1 MTYNHVAGGNTILAQ
16 TINDLIDYGP
26 NLPAVAESKDTAVTN
41 GTTAS
46 VTFVNT
52 LTTGLIRGVAIVAPP
67 SGKIQV
73 MGTSGGSNSLAGGFT
88 LTSFE
93 VRQGA
98 SIGTGT
104 VVQASDENT
113 ASQFQS
119 GTNTQPGQHSV
130 IGIATGLTPGQPY
143 NVCLTYRVTAN
154 TGTWNRRRIW
164 AGPVEV

>member
-1 MTYNHVAGGNTILAQ
+1 MAYAHIAGGNVILAQ

-26 NLPAVAESKDTAVTN
+26 NLPVAAESKDTAVTN
-41 GTTAS
+41 GTTTS

-67 SGKIQV
+67 SGKILV
-73 MGTSGGSNSLAGGFT
+73 MGTAGASNSLAAGFT

-93 VRQGA
+93 VRQTAAVG
-98 SIGTGT
+98 SGT

-119 GTNTQPGQHSV
+119 QVNTQPGQHSV
-130 IGIATGLTPGQPY
+130 IGVASGLTPGAAY

-154 TGTWNRRRIW
+154 TGTWNRRRIIVT
-164 AGPVEV
+164 PIEV